1 MVRWAWTILAII
13 ASCGSAL
20 ATDVPEDQKAF
31 TEVIDRFVRA
41 YAEAQNDMAKGATR
55 QQRAKAI
62 CAAIKSPMV
71 RDWIGTVYKL
81 SSNDE
86 GKGVLGLTLSD
97 HLWVKTYNNAFS
109 DTGDHTLIDPESPV
123 FAKAV
128 ALKEHQRVRF
138 SGSFL
143 PDSKDCFREG
153 SMTLG
158 GSMDEPEFLFRFS
171 DISPA
176 P

>member
-1 MVRWAWTILAII
+1 MGMDNTRDHCVLRIGLGHRRARR
-13 ASCGSAL
+13 
-20 ATDVPEDQKAF
+20 PESLHGGD
-31 TEVIDRFVRA
+31 DRFVRA

-81 SSNDE
+81 SSNNE
-86 GKGVLGLTLSD
+86 GKGVLGFDSCPTT
-97 HLWVKTYNNAFS
+97 LWVKTHNNAFS

-138 SGSFL
+138 SAVFF
-143 PDSKDCFREG
+143 PIPKTAFARV
-153 SMTLG
+153 
-158 GSMDEPEFLFRFS
+158 
-171 DISPA
+171 A
-176 P
+176 